1 VEPLTT
7 VGSCDVVADIARQYP
22 IPIICTL
29 LGAPREDWQLFS
41 HWTDDIFKIFSWNVA
56 NDAPVILHVREQ
68 LDAYIDDVVA
78 DRRRSLNDDLIS
90 DLIRAEDDGDRL
102 TTDELRML
110 VGALLTA
117 GTDTT
122 RNQLAAAVQALCEH
136 PEQWALLAEHPE
148 LVPNAVEEVMRHSP
162 ILFTAGRKAVEDVEL
177 GGSSSWPARS
187 SSPTPPPTVT
197 RRSTRIPT
205 ALPIEFDTGH

>member
-1 VEPLTT
+1 
-7 VGSCDVVADIARQYP
+7 
-22 IPIICTL
+22 
-29 LGAPREDWQLFS
+29 
-41 HWTDDIFKIFSWNVA
+41 
-56 NDAPVILHVREQ
+56 
-68 LDAYIDDVVA
+68 VVA

-110 VGALLTA
+110 AGALLTA

-162 ILFTAGRKAVEDVEL
+162 ILFTAGRAAVEEVEL
-177 GGSSSWPARS
+177 GGVIIPAGTAGGSPRVMSRRSVRTWPGSNAPGGRAGARPH
-187 SSPTPPPTVT
+187 SPFPHRVHRALRVDRRRRTRLQPRT
-197 RRSTRIPT
+197 RRLEVHSSGGAHTNSTTLARRATPSIT
-205 ALPIEFDTGH
+205 WR